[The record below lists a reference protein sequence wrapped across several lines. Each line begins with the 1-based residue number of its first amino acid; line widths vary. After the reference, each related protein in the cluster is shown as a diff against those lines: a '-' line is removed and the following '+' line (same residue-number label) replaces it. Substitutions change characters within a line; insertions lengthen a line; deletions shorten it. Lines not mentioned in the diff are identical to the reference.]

1 MDFTG
6 LIIGVVIL
14 LVLIALGV
22 HIGISLAVAG
32 GVGLLFILGPEQAT
46 SMLTT
51 SLYYVGE
58 RWTYVVIPLFI
69 FMGLLSARGGISK
82 NLYTGLNYWLGRIRG
97 GLGIATV
104 AACTVF
110 GTVCG
115 SAMVT
120 ASVFA
125 QVSAPEMRKHG
136 YSKELAYGICTSA
149 GMIGML
155 IPPSI
160 FAVVWAI
167 LTNESVGRLLLAG
180 LGPGIL
186 MAIVFSVGI
195 LMMGKFKPSDV
206 GGTQAV
212 TATWRQRFAS
222 LKLLWPILVVAAT
235 LIGGIFGG
243 VFSATEAGAVAA
255 LVVLIIIL
263 ATPSENR
270 WQKVKSGFIETAS
283 TSAMIFLILGGASIF
298 SRFLV
303 LTGVTTWLMEVI
315 LSWNL
320 SAMGFI
326 ILYTV
331 VLLILGCFL
340 DGISIM
346 SITIPVI
353 YPTVK
358 AMGIDPIWFGMVAIV
373 AIHIGLITPPF
384 GLNAFAVKAVAERD
398 VSLEAIFKGVMPFLL
413 MSFAVLI
420 IVIAIPWVSTV
431 FPSFMMQ

>member
-1 MDFTG
+1 MDFTS

-32 GVGLLFILGPEQAT
+32 GIGLILMLGPDQAS
-46 SMLTT
+46 SMVTT

-58 RWTYVVIPLFI
+58 KWTYVVIPLFI

-82 NLYTGLNYWLGRIRG
+82 NLYSGLDYWLGRIRG
-97 GLGIATV
+97 GMGVATV

-125 QVSAPEMRKHG
+125 QVSAPEMRKYG

-180 LGPGIL
+180 IGPGLL
-186 MAIVFSVGI
+186 MAILFSATIFMIVKIKPEWVG
-195 LMMGKFKPSDV
+195 
-206 GGTQAV
+206 
-212 TATWRQRFAS
+212 TAPMRDITWRQRFAS
-222 LKLLWPILVVAAT
+222 LRLLWPILLVAAT

-255 LVVLIIIL
+255 LVVLIIVL
-263 ATPSENR
+263 ATPGENR

-303 LTGVTTWLMEVI
+303 LTGVTTWLMQVI

-320 SAMGFI
+320 SAIGFI

-331 VLLILGCFL
+331 ILLILGCFL

-398 VSLEAIFKGVMPFLL
+398 VSLEAIFKGVMPFLVTA
-413 MSFAVLI
+413 FI
-420 IVIAIPWVSTV
+420 IQIIIIAIPWVSTI
-431 FPSFMMQ
+431 FPSLMMQ